1 MSMWRAKQAQKSG
14 YRVALLII
22 GALLAAVIGPAVPAE
37 AYVKLGCKFGGIDPT
52 IYYSFNPV
60 LSSIRRTATT
70 SGAARW
76 NAVSVPG
83 VFVAWSAG
91 HTENVKVTEWSAI
104 DSYEAQTV
112 GQCSGGLWVGS
123 TVTFTWNSPSPGG
136 VSGNATAMCMIATDE
151 LGHAYGLNHTPN
163 TSCSVTKSVMTQGS
177 VKWSC
182 GWGTEPWAD
191 DINGVNA
198 VY

>member
-1 MSMWRAKQAQKSG
+1 MPMWRAGRAQKSG
-14 YRVALLII
+14 YRLALLII

-76 NAVSVPG
+76 NAVKVPG

-91 HTENVKVTEWSAI
+91 HPAAGYGSA
-104 DSYEAQTV
+104 A
-112 GQCSGGLWVGS
+112 L
-123 TVTFTWNSPSPGG
+123 SPSPGTPHLRAG
-136 VSGNATAMCMIATDE
+136 SPATQPRCA
-151 LGHAYGLNHTPN
+151 
-163 TSCSVTKSVMTQGS
+163 
-177 VKWSC
+177 
-182 GWGTEPWAD
+182 
-191 DINGVNA
+191 
-198 VY
+198 